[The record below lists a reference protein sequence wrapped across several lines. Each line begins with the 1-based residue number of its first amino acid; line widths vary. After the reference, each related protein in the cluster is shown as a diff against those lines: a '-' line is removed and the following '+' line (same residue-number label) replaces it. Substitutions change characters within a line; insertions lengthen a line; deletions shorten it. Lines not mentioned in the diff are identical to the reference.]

1 MAVRLRGLS
10 RSNVSRGSRAAE
22 VPTGTPLSLQDA
34 STEGKYGVRINVVC
48 PAFVNTA
55 LLSSV
60 ELEDNMGKFVKF
72 KDDFKSR
79 MDKFGILE

>member
-1 MAVRLRGLS
+1 M
-10 RSNVSRGSRAAE
+10 
-22 VPTGTPLSLQDA
+22 QDA
-34 STEGKYGVRINVVC
+34 STEGNYGVRINVVC

-55 LLSSV
+55 LLRSV
-60 ELEDNMGKFVKF
+60 EHEDSMGKFVKF